1 MSWDVTTGKKC
12 PKCGSAIVRKGKVT
26 KCSNSEC
33 DYKENNEE

>member
-12 PKCGSAIVRKGKVT
+12 PKCNSPIVKKGKIV

-33 DYKENNEE
+33 DFRENNEV